1 MGGTGRKNFQ
11 FEVKMRIPSLQMGS
25 TRFDFEGDKDS
36 DGSFSKNR
44 YRILV
49 GCTLYFRP
57 NRQRRHDKK
66 LPDVTTTNDIVMTQM
81 WIGNV
86 FPT

>member
-1 MGGTGRKNFQ
+1 MA
-11 FEVKMRIPSLQMGS
+11 
-25 TRFDFEGDKDS
+25 RF
-36 DGSFSKNR
+36 R
-44 YRILV
+44 RILV

-81 WIGNV
+81 WTGQVRGNKRCTTTRLFFWCDKMYLQKSFGNNFRDNYGENIV
-86 FPT
+86 PLLR